1 MNSSITYFIYILVA
15 VVVGVFFVKKVTGCL
30 IKSILAFL
38 ILAILVVL
46 YYLNA

>member
-15 VVVGVFFVKKVTGCL
+15 VVVGVFVVKKVTGCL
-30 IKSILAFL
+30 IKSILTFL

>member
-15 VVVGVFFVKKVTGCL
+15 VVVGVFVVKKVTGCL
-30 IKSILAFL
+30 IKSILAVL